1 MQDPKFKKTA
11 KHEEE
16 VMALSL
22 AVIAIIDSDTFDG
35 PILRA
40 KIAWRIK

>member
-1 MQDPKFKKTA
+1 MRDPKFKKTP

-16 VMALSL
+16 IMALSL
-22 AVIAIIDSDTFDG
+22 SVIAIIDSDTFDG

-40 KIAWRIK
+40 

>member
-1 MQDPKFKKTA
+1 MQDPSFKRSS

-22 AVIAIIDSDTFDG
+22 SVIAIIDSDTFDG